1 MVMRQVNPEWNC
13 YKLLAWVQSLGV
25 DEADFLKALVSQLP
39 PNPVVVN
46 IGAAAGAS
54 AMAMVEE
61 RPDDIFI
68 FSIDT
73 DPNAG
78 EPIEL
83 DKAGLAWLNRVV
95 RILGK
100 SGDVGQHFPC
110 AVDMVFVDGDHSY
123 AGVTNDLL
131 AWMPKVK
138 PGGILA
144 CHDYHSPSLFDVRR
158 AVDECVHWA
167 VAGDAGTIR
176 AFLAPLTSYR
186 GEA

>member
-1 MVMRQVNPEWNC
+1 MPQVNPKWNS

-39 PNPVVVN
+39 PDPVVVN

-54 AMAMVEE
+54 TMAMVEE
-61 RPDDIFI
+61 RPDDIFV

-83 DKAGLAWLNRVV
+83 GKAGLACLHRVV
-95 RILGK
+95 RLLGK
-100 SGDVGQHFPC
+100 SAEIGEHFPY
-110 AVDMVFVDGDHSY
+110 AVDMIFVDGDHSY
-123 AGVTNDLL
+123 AGVTSDIL
-131 AWMPKVK
+131 AWMSKVT

-144 CHDYHSPSLFDVRR
+144 FHDYHSPSLFEVRK
-158 AVDECVHWA
+158 AVDENVNWA

-176 AFLAPLTSYR
+176 AFFAPHNLQL
-186 GEA
+186 GER

>member
-1 MVMRQVNPEWNC
+1 MPQVNPEWNS

-39 PNPVVVN
+39 PGPVVVN

-54 AMAMVEE
+54 TMAMVEE
-61 RPDDIFI
+61 RPDDIFV

-83 DKAGLAWLNRVV
+83 GKAGLACLNRVV

-100 SGDVGQHFPC
+100 SGEVGQHFPY

-123 AGVTNDLL
+123 AGVVSDLL
-131 AWMPKVK
+131 TWMPKVK
-138 PGGILA
+138 PGGFLA
-144 CHDYHSPSLFDVRR
+144 CHDYHSPSLFDVRK
-158 AVDECVHWA
+158 AIDEHVPWA

-176 AFLAPLTSYR
+176 AFLAPLNL
-186 GEA
+186 GLG